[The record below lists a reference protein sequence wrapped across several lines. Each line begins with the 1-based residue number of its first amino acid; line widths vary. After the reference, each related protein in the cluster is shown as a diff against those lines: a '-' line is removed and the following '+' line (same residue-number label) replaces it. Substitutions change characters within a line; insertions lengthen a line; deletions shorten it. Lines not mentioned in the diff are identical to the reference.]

1 MDNYEQYGIS
11 VIIVFGAL
19 AVGGLMLVGGAVA
32 DKGVFLFAL
41 GAALAGWVS
50 GHAVLFNK
58 PKLYGGLVLL
68 AVILCAGSV
77 WQLVT

>member
-1 MDNYEQYGIS
+1 MDNYEKYAIS

-19 AVGGLMLVGGAVA
+19 VIGGLMFAGVTSD

-41 GAALAGWVS
+41 GAAIAAWIS

>member
-1 MDNYEQYGIS
+1 MDNYEKYAIS

-19 AVGGLMLVGGAVA
+19 VTGGLMMAGMAFD
-32 DKGVFLFAL
+32 DKGTFLFAL
-41 GAALAGWVS
+41 GAAIAAWVS

-58 PKLYGGLVLL
+58 PRLYGVL
-68 AVILCAGSV
+68 ILGAMLLTTASI

>member
-1 MDNYEQYGIS
+1 MDNYEKYAIS

-19 AVGGLMLVGGAVA
+19 VTGGLMMAGLAF
-32 DKGVFLFAL
+32 DSKGTFLFAL
-41 GAALAGWVS
+41 GASIAAWVS

-58 PKLYGGLVLL
+58 PRLYGVL
-68 AVILCAGSV
+68 ILGAILLTAASI